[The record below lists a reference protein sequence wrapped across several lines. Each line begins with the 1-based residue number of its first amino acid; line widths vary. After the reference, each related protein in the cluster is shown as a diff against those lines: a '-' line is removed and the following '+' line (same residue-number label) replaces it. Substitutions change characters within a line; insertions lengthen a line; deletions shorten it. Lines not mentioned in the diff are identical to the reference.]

1 MISNCSSL
9 SENYHF
15 SSASDTWGTQQSCV
29 SEDAVPWPCRH
40 MSVTFAAM
48 ATHIWTLGCKTVAP
62 SPGLFY
68 GARSD
73 SQSPLKP
80 VYLSGSFRGCYPP
93 IHVGLVLSQ
102 SSLIFPFLS
111 SSHIWGLEY
120 LFLLENSH
128 WLGWQLSH
136 SLKTLFSYKG
146 SLGSILTVQLIKI
159 WFPWIGWIPFTFMWN
174 VINKR
179 VNNFYVPHRVQCLT
193 CSPYWN

>member
-1 MISNCSSL
+1 MCGKGVVRAHTRRSSQ
-9 SENYHF
+9 EKCKTVVKKKDQTHYRHGICEKARRRQWF
-15 SSASDTWGTQQSCV
+15 PIAPAFQKIITSASDTWGTQQSCV

-68 GARSD
+68 GARTD

-111 SSHIWGLEY
+111 SSHIWGLDY

-136 SLKTLFSYKG
+136 CLKTLFS
-146 SLGSILTVQLIKI
+146 
-159 WFPWIGWIPFTFMWN
+159 
-174 VINKR
+174 
-179 VNNFYVPHRVQCLT
+179 
-193 CSPYWN
+193 